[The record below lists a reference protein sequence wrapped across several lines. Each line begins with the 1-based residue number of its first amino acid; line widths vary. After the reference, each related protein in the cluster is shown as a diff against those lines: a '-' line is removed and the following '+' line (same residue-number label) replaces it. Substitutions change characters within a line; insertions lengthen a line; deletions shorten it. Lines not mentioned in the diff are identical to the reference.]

1 MPDLMDELRAIA
13 PSHEIPEWATKVAA
27 GGREESAQPTVVRD
41 VDDLR
46 RSERAPRTR
55 RRTAWSLGL
64 AAVVALIAL
73 VAATV
78 WWAPW
83 QPKVATPA
91 STPTAMETAPDQ
103 KPAAATA
110 RRQASG
116 HIVQSPRMTSA
127 VLCEAW
133 MPNLTMDQGGCINTV
148 ITLTGIDWTTI
159 PWAKTGTDGTRAAG
173 ATVQGTLQGES
184 FAVDAVLNKMQPTP
198 APSVAPSLCDVTPVA
213 GTKVSDAAVINW
225 NFVDGFQATW
235 PSRATSES
243 IGVLNI
249 AVTADYV
256 SATRDFVTKSGYKG
270 AYCVGTVPG
279 PSMADINNLQRALDG
294 NKIPYFAGIG
304 QVPLLAAQQVGPLPR
319 VNLRVAIRVPEQDQ
333 QIAAVYGPDWAT
345 YVFVDP
351 EFTLVL

>member
-27 GGREESAQPTVVRD
+27 GGREESAQPTVVRG
-41 VDDLR
+41 VDTLR
-46 RSERAPRTR
+46 RSARAKGTR
-55 RRTAWSLGL
+55 RRAAWTLGL

-83 QPKVATPA
+83 QPKMVTPA
-91 STPTAMETAPDQ
+91 SVPTAMQTAADQ

-116 HIVQSPRMTSA
+116 YIVQSPSMTSA
-127 VLCEAW
+127 ALCEAW
-133 MPNLTMDQGGCINTV
+133 MPNLTMDKGGCINV
-148 ITLTGIDWTTI
+148 ISPLTGIDWSTI

-213 GTKVSDAAVINW
+213 GTKVSDADVINW
-225 NFVDGFQATW
+225 NFVDGFQTTW
-235 PSRATSES
+235 LSRATSDS

-249 AVTADYV
+249 AVTSAYV
-256 SATRDFVTKSGYKG
+256 SSTRDFVTKSGYK
-270 AYCVGTVPG
+270 
-279 PSMADINNLQRALDG
+279 
-294 NKIPYFAGIG
+294 
-304 QVPLLAAQQVGPLPR
+304 
-319 VNLRVAIRVPEQDQ
+319 
-333 QIAAVYGPDWAT
+333 
-345 YVFVDP
+345 
-351 EFTLVL
+351 

>member
-1 MPDLMDELRAIA
+1 
-13 PSHEIPEWATKVAA
+13 
-27 GGREESAQPTVVRD
+27 
-41 VDDLR
+41 
-46 RSERAPRTR
+46 
-55 RRTAWSLGL
+55 
-64 AAVVALIAL
+64 
-73 VAATV
+73 
-78 WWAPW
+78 
-83 QPKVATPA
+83 
-91 STPTAMETAPDQ
+91 
-103 KPAAATA
+103 
-110 RRQASG
+110 
-116 HIVQSPRMTSA
+116 MTSA

-133 MPNLTMDQGGCINTV
+133 MPNLTMDKGGCINTV
-148 ITLTGIDWTTI
+148 ITLTGIDWSAI

-173 ATVQGTLQGES
+173 ATVQGTLQGEN

-198 APSVAPSLCDVTPVA
+198 APSVAPSLCNASPVV
-213 GTKVSDAAVINW
+213 GTKVADINVINW
-225 NFVDGFQATW
+225 NFVDGLQTTW
-235 PSRATSES
+235 PSRATSDS

-279 PSMADINNLQRALDG
+279 PSMADINTLQRALDG

-319 VNLRVAIRVPEQDQ
+319 VNLRVTIRVPEQDQ

-351 EFTLVL
+351 VFTLVL